1 MTTAPITITVTYR
14 TQAYHCRL
22 KGISA
27 SSTMSPEAAAQ
38 RLADKVF
45 GQGTHRVRMLRDC
58 SFHAPGEWA
67 IEPATLPEKL
77 AAASVRITLADDGH
91 YYIDV
96 RKRTGA
102 AFRADSRK
110 GNIDD
115 AMERARFVLAKEGAA
130 SC

>member
-1 MTTAPITITVTYR
+1 MRHPIIVTVRYS
-14 TQAYHCRL
+14 TQAYHCRYN
-22 KGISA
+22 GTAA
-27 SSTMSPEAAAQ
+27 SSTRSPAAAAQ
-38 RLADKVF
+38 RLADKLF
-45 GQGTHRVRMLRDC
+45 GEATHVARMVKDC
-58 SFHAPGEWA
+58 SATEPGQWSITPYCRTDA
-67 IEPATLPEKL
+67 MHS
-77 AAASVRITLADDGH
+77 ASVRITLADDGH